1 MQKLHNL
8 FRPNATAQNR
18 PIDKAQIRNSAG
30 GFVWEISAW
39 QRLDRFLILGSE
51 GGSYYANEQTLTV
64 ENAES
69 IVELFQADGVR
80 VVERV
85 VEIST
90 QGRAYKNDAALF
102 VLALAFTVGDDE
114 TKTAA
119 KAALPK
125 VARIGTHLFTFMTYV
140 NSMRGWGRGLR
151 KAVATWYDSKEL
163 DALAYQVTK
172 YASRNGWT
180 HRDALRLAHPKTN
193 SVERD
198 ALYRYITGKADKLGE
213 VQADFA
219 EYLSAVEAVKGETS
233 VKAVVELVNQFNL
246 PREVLPTDMLREAA
260 VWEALLERMP
270 MTAMI
275 RNLATMTRVGLL
287 SPMSDAAETIAQR
300 MTNKDALRKAR
311 IHPIQVLAALM
322 TYSAGR
328 SARGKGTWTPVQS
341 VVDALDKAFY
351 LTFDNIKPTGKR
363 ILMGID
369 VSGSMT
375 WGEVGGVPGLTPR
388 VASAAL
394 ALVTAATEK
403 NHAFMA
409 FSTQFT
415 PLNISPR
422 QRLDDVMKLMNG
434 MPFAGTD
441 CALPM
446 RYALEHKL
454 EVDAFVV
461 LTDSETWFG
470 KQHPVQALNDY
481 RRKMG
486 IPAKLIVVG
495 MLGNRF
501 SIADPN
507 DAGMLDVVGFSTN
520 TPTVIADFIRE

>member
-1 MQKLHNL
+1 MQNLHKL
-8 FRPNATAQNR
+8 FRPNATVQTR

-30 GFVWEISAW
+30 GFVWQISNW

-51 GGSYYANEQTLTV
+51 GGSYYATEQALTI
-64 ENAES
+64 ENAEN
-69 IVELFQADGVR
+69 VVALLLEDGVR

-85 VEIST
+85 VELST
-90 QGRAYKNDAALF
+90 QARAYKNDAALF
-102 VLALAFTVGDDE
+102 VLALAFSVGNVE
-114 TKTAA
+114 TKVAA
-119 KAALPK
+119 KVALPK
-125 VARIGTHLFTFMTYV
+125 VARTGTHLFTFMTYV

-172 YASRNGWT
+172 YAQRNGWT
-180 HRDALRLAHPKTN
+180 HRDALRLAHPKAT
-193 SVERD
+193 SSERD
-198 ALYRYITGKADKLGE
+198 ALYRYITGNADK
-213 VQADFA
+213 
-219 EYLSAVEAVKGETS
+219 LSAVEAGFAEYIAAVEA
-233 VKAVVELVNQFNL
+233 VKAETNVKEVIKLVKQFNL
-246 PREVLPTDMLREAA
+246 PREVLPTEMLNEAA

-287 SPMSDAAETIAQR
+287 TPMSTAAETIVQR
-300 MTNKDALRKAR
+300 VTDKERLGKAR
-311 IHPIQVLAALM
+311 VHPIQILAALM
-322 TYSAGR
+322 IYSAGR
-328 SARGKGTWTPVQS
+328 GARGKGTWVPVQS
-341 VVDALDKAFY
+341 VIDALDKAFY
-351 LTFDNIKPTGKR
+351 LTFANIKPTAKR

-369 VSGSMT
+369 VSASMT
-375 WGEVGGVPGLTPR
+375 WGEVAGVPGLTPR
-388 VASAAL
+388 VATAAL
-394 ALVTAATEK
+394 ALVTAATEQ

-409 FSTQFT
+409 FSSQFM

-422 QRLDDVMKLMNG
+422 QRLDDVIKLMNG
-434 MPFAGTD
+434 MPFSGTD

-461 LTDSETWFG
+461 LTDSETWSG
-470 KQHPVQALNDY
+470 KQHPVQALNEY
-481 RRKMG
+481 RQSMG
-486 IPAKLIVVG
+486 IPARLIVVG

-520 TPTVIADFIRE
+520 TPAVIADFIRD